1 MLSNLIE
8 AGNKIDIQ
16 MLNRAEMTSKMMD
29 SPRIYKSQITDI
41 LDNGDIEILMPTEGG
56 KLLLLSLGMRY
67 EFIFYTQ
74 TGLYKAIGEIKE
86 RYKSDNM
93 FLILVTFH
101 TPLSKYQRRE
111 YYRLEYLMDMSFYVI
126 PRKLAE
132 LDSTEEMVEKLEEM
146 LESKLENNESE
157 NENIYSGNIIDISGG
172 GTRLRIDHQF
182 EEKIYLLMFL
192 KLGEEE
198 FALEYPVLGHVISCD
213 KVEEVFGKYELRIEF
228 VFKDKDAK
236 IREEI
241 IKFIFAEQRKKRN
254 NSKG

>member
-16 MLNRAEMTSKMMD
+16 MLNRAELSSKMIEA
-29 SPRIYKSQITDI
+29 PKVFKSQIIDI
-41 LDNGDIEILMPTEGG
+41 MENGDIEILMPTEGG

-74 TGLYKAIGEIKE
+74 TGLYKAVGEIKE
-86 RYKSDNM
+86 RYKSDNK

-111 YYRLEYLMDMSFYVI
+111 YFRLEYIMDISFFVI
-126 PRKLAE
+126 SKKMAE
-132 LDSTEEMVEKLEEM
+132 IDSAEEMVEKLNEKLNDDTSEEK
-146 LESKLENNESE
+146 EKKYTANV
-157 NENIYSGNIIDISGG
+157 IDISGG
-172 GTRLRIDHQF
+172 GLRLRIDHEF
-182 EEKIYLLMFL
+182 EDKIFLLLFI
-192 KLGEEE
+192 KLGKED

-213 KVEEVFGKYELRIEF
+213 KVEEVFGKYELRVEF
-228 VFKDKDAK
+228 VFKDKDSK
-236 IREEI
+236 VREEI

>member
-16 MLNRAEMTSKMMD
+16 MLNHAELSSKMMD
-29 SPRIYKSQITDI
+29 SPRIYKSQIIDI
-41 LDNGDIEILMPTEGG
+41 MENGDIEILMPTERG

-86 RYKSDNM
+86 RYKSDNK

-126 PRKLAE
+126 PRKIAE
-132 LDSTEEMVEKLEEM
+132 LDSAEEILEKVKEEI
-146 LESKLENNESE
+146 SE
-157 NENIYSGNIIDISGG
+157 NKDSAYSPYSGTMIDISGG
-172 GTRLRIDHQF
+172 GIRLRMDSKF
-182 EEKIYLLMFL
+182 EGQVFLLLFI
-192 KLGEEE
+192 KLGKED

-213 KVEEVFGKYELRIEF
+213 KVEEAYSKYELRIEF
-228 VFKDKDAK
+228 LFKDNDAK

-254 NSKG
+254 NGKG